1 MGRYFTNRGGK
12 SGGNYRPILIGTV
25 RGFNEILMFGRL
37 EKFQKPQVLPT
48 TRGTLPRP
56 SGCPATIFEG
66 RKTKEL
72 APTQNIPVAYRLLAV
87 CRNVSAHT
95 VNEFNSTI
103 FTESIMTQGQM
114 QGYIRPYNATFGWRL
129 SPKGYAFLQENGF
142 PYPADQHTQRVG
154 RRFEHAAVAS
164 TMLAAA
170 ISPFLESLT
179 QLREES
185 GYLPALSLRARKGQ
199 NVLGSSQLMGLLRL
213 HTKLFA
219 VYWPVEGGHILIPER
234 EIDSLARLA
243 LGANCKDYGII
254 FCGDSYSSVW
264 SLLNGQYS
272 PERKSRR
279 GKKSYSA
286 LYQAAPC
293 ECLLLP
299 ATGVGAEQLR
309 VLQIPDYPERLNQI
323 FQLAE
328 GSVQHCHAHRNAV
341 NLPVRYGMDMNLE
354 EAVLA
359 ARQARAGRY
368 RQLILCALRG
378 QDIFLRHVLRSE
390 GCEVTVL
397 TPAVLEQLYRIG
409 GAP

>member
-1 MGRYFTNRGGK
+1 MK
-12 SGGNYRPILIGTV
+12 
-25 RGFNEILMFGRL
+25 M
-37 EKFQKPQVLPT
+37 
-48 TRGTLPRP
+48 
-56 SGCPATIFEG
+56 
-66 RKTKEL
+66 

-95 VNEFNSTI
+95 ANEFNSTI
-103 FTESIMTQGQM
+103 FTESIMAQGQI

-129 SPKGYAFLQENGF
+129 SSQGYELLREHGF
-142 PYPADQHTQRVG
+142 AYLADQHTQRVG
-154 RRFEHAAVAS
+154 RRFEHAAIAS
-164 TMLAAA
+164 TMLTAA

-219 VYWPVEGGHILIPER
+219 VYWVAEGEHVLTPER

-243 LGANCKDYGII
+243 LGANCKSYGII
-254 FCGDSYSSVW
+254 FCGDSYSGIW
-264 SLLNGQYS
+264 SILSQQYS
-272 PERKSRR
+272 LERRSRR
-279 GKKSYSA
+279 EKKPYSA
-286 LYQAAPC
+286 LYQTAPC

-299 ATGVGAEQLR
+299 TTNVGVEQLR
-309 VLQIPDYPERLNQI
+309 ILQTPDYPARLNQI
-323 FQLAE
+323 FQLTD
-328 GSVQHCHAHRNAV
+328 GTVQHCHAHRNAV
-341 NLPVRYGMDMNLE
+341 NLPVRYGMDMNLKE
-354 EAVLA
+354 TVLA

-397 TPAVLEQLYRIG
+397 TSAVLEQLYRMG